1 MDRAHHLGDRGQ
13 ALIDLA
19 QPGRTER
26 GHTLGGGALPQRL
39 RGSIADQEPLDG
51 VAHAQNLEHPD
62 PPVEAGVRA
71 EGAASA
77 ALEEHA
83 VAADLAIELA
93 LLWRWLVGCGALG
106 AYAADESLRQ
116 HAADGRA
123 HHERL
128 DPHLEEAVDRAHGI
142 SGMQ

>member
-26 GHTLGGGALPQRL
+26 GHTLGGRALPKRL
-39 RGSIADQEPLDG
+39 RWSIADQEPLDR

-77 ALEEHA
+77 APEEHA
-83 VAADLAIELA
+83 VAAELATELA
-93 LLWRWLVGCGALG
+93 LLWRWLGGCAAPGA
-106 AYAADESLRQ
+106 
-116 HAADGRA
+116 HAP
-123 HHERL
+123 L
-128 DPHLEEAVDRAHGI
+128 
-142 SGMQ
+142 Q